1 MNNKDCEWQTPIQ
14 EVSKNRWNVI
24 VVGAGPAG
32 STAAAHLARRDLD
45 VLLIEKEAFP
55 RDKVCGDVLI
65 ADTIKC
71 LKRLELYEKV
81 RSKGNRAEFVS
92 AYSPSGYCVDVP
104 GEFLTLQR
112 ESLDAL
118 IAEESVRSGAV
129 CASGSVE
136 DVSHAGDTEQ
146 VRTEESDRTYNAD
159 IVIVATGADLSL
171 LRKRGMVS
179 QQQDSAV
186 AIRRYIRSE
195 HEIDR
200 MIISLDESVLP
211 GYAWIFPL
219 PDNTYN
225 VGCGLF
231 FENKTADTPNLPNM
245 LDAFVNE
252 FGPAEDLINEGEW
265 LETVHGATLRCGLE
279 GTQCIDDEGRLLAVG
294 ESIGTTFPF
303 TGEGIGKA
311 METAEI
317 TAEAVE
323 NALGSGSLSHL
334 EEVPEH
340 IDEYLK
346 PRYRGYEIAQQ
357 WMTSPW
363 FLDLVAWRGRSSTR
377 VQKALAEVINEEIY
391 LQEALSW
398 KGFLRLALG

>member
-1 MNNKDCEWQTPIQ
+1 MIENDCEWQMPIR
-14 EVSKNRWNVI
+14 EIPKKRWDVI

-32 STAAAHLARRDLD
+32 STAAAHLARRNLE
-45 VLLIEKEAFP
+45 VLLIEKEEFP

-71 LKRLELYEKV
+71 LKHLDLYQKV
-81 RSKGNRAEFVS
+81 RSKGNRSEVVS

-136 DVSHAGDTEQ
+136 EVSHSGDVEE
-146 VRTEESDRTYNAD
+146 VRIEESERIYRAK
-159 IVIVATGADLSL
+159 IVIVATGTDLSL

-179 QQQDSAV
+179 QRQDSAV
-186 AIRRYIRSE
+186 AIRRYLRSSY
-195 HEIDR
+195 EIDR

-219 PDNTYN
+219 SDNTYN
-225 VGCGLF
+225 IGCGLF
-231 FENKTADTPNLPNM
+231 FENKTTDTPNLPNM
-245 LDAFVNE
+245 LDAFVSE
-252 FGPAEDLINEGEW
+252 FEPAEELVDEGEW
-265 LETVHGATLRCGLE
+265 LETVHGATLRCGLK

-317 TAEAVE
+317 AAEAVE
-323 NALGSGSLSHL
+323 VALESGSRSHL
-334 EEVPEH
+334 EEIPEH

-363 FLDLVAWRGRSSTR
+363 FLDLVAWRGQSSTR
-377 VQKALAEVINEEIY
+377 VQEALAEVINEEIY